1 MGKLQWKRVYDAPE
15 ESDGYRI
22 LIDRLWPRGMKKEA
36 AELSDWAKD
45 IAPSTDLRK
54 KYHNGEISYEDFAIA
69 YDKELSENPGLPA
82 FAEEIKDRLRNGNVT
97 LLYAGKEPDKNQIPT
112 LRAYINKHEHI
123 S

>member
-1 MGKLQWKRVYDAPE
+1 MGKLQWKRFYDAPE

-69 YDKELSENPGLPA
+69 YDKELSDNANLPT
-82 FAEEIKDRLRNGNVT
+82 FAKEIKDHLRDGNVT
-97 LLYAGKEPDKNQIPT
+97 LLYAGKDPDKSQIPT
-112 LRAYINKHEHI
+112 LKNHINKHEHI

>member
-1 MGKLQWKRVYDAPE
+1 MGKLQWKRVYDVPE

-54 KYHNGEISYEDFAIA
+54 KYHHGEISYEDFAAA
-69 YDKELSENPGLPA
+69 YDKELSDNVNLPA
-82 FAEEIKDRLRNGNVT
+82 FAKEIKDHLRNGNVT
-97 LLYAGKEPDKNQIPT
+97 LLYAGKEPDKSQIPT

>member
-1 MGKLQWKRVYDAPE
+1 MGKLQWKRVYDVPE

-54 KYHNGEISYEDFAIA
+54 KYHHGEISYEDFAAA
-69 YDKELSENPGLPA
+69 YDKELSDNMNLPA
-82 FAEEIKDRLRNGNVT
+82 FAKEIKDHLRNGNVT
-97 LLYAGKEPDKNQIPT
+97 LLYAGKDPDKSQIPT
-112 LRAYINKHEHI
+112 LRNHINKHEHI
-123 S
+123 R

>member
-22 LIDRLWPRGMKKEA
+22 LIDRLWPRGIKKEA

-54 KYHNGEISYEDFAIA
+54 KYHNGEISYEDFATA
-69 YDKELSENPGLPA
+69 YDKELSENARLPA
-82 FAEEIKDRLRNGNVT
+82 FAKEIKDHLRNGNVT
-97 LLYAGKEPDKNQIPT
+97 LLYAGKEPDKSQIPT
-112 LRAYINKHEHI
+112 LRAHINKHEHI

>member
-54 KYHNGEISYEDFAIA
+54 KYHHGEISYEDFADA
-69 YDKELSENPGLPA
+69 YDKELSDNANLPT
-82 FAEEIKDRLRNGNVT
+82 FAKEIKDHLRDGNVT
-97 LLYAGKEPDKNQIPT
+97 LLYAGKDPDKSQIPT
-112 LRAYINKHEHI
+112 LKNHINKHEHI

>member
-22 LIDRLWPRGMKKEA
+22 LIDRLWPRGIKKEA

-54 KYHNGEISYEDFAIA
+54 KYHHGEISYEDFAAA
-69 YDKELSENPGLPA
+69 YDKELSYNANLPT
-82 FAEEIKDRLRNGNVT
+82 FAKEIKDHLRDGNVT
-97 LLYAGKEPDKNQIPT
+97 LLYAGKDPDKSQIPT
-112 LRAYINKHEHI
+112 LKNHINKHEHI

>member
-22 LIDRLWPRGMKKEA
+22 LIDRLWPRGMKNEA

-54 KYHNGEISYEDFAIA
+54 KYHHGEISYEDFAAA
-69 YDKELSENPGLPA
+69 YDKELSDNANLPT
-82 FAEEIKDRLRNGNVT
+82 FAKEIKDHLRDGNVT
-97 LLYAGKEPDKNQIPT
+97 LLYAGKDPDKSQIPT
-112 LRAYINKHEHI
+112 LKNHINKHEHI

>member
-54 KYHNGEISYEDFAIA
+54 KYHHGEISYEDFATA
-69 YDKELSENPGLPA
+69 YDKELSETPGLRA
-82 FAEEIKDRLRNGNVT
+82 FA
-97 LLYAGKEPDKNQIPT
+97 
-112 LRAYINKHEHI
+112 
-123 S
+123 

>member
-54 KYHNGEISYEDFAIA
+54 KYHHREISYEDFAAA
-69 YDKELSENPGLPA
+69 YDKELSDNANLPT
-82 FAEEIKDRLRNGNVT
+82 FAKEIKDHLRDGNVT
-97 LLYAGKEPDKNQIPT
+97 LLYAGKDPDKSQIPT
-112 LRAYINKHEHI
+112 LKNHINKHEHI

>member
-54 KYHNGEISYEDFAIA
+54 KYHHGEISYEDFAAA
-69 YDKELSENPGLPA
+69 YDKELSDNANLLT
-82 FAEEIKDRLRNGNVT
+82 FAKEIKDHLRDGNVT
-97 LLYAGKEPDKNQIPT
+97 LLYAGKDPDKSQIPT
-112 LRAYINKHEHI
+112 LRNHINKHEHI

>member
-97 LLYAGKEPDKNQIPT
+97 LLYAGKEPDKSQIPT
-112 LRAYINKHEHI
+112 LRAHIN
-123 S
+123 

>member
-82 FAEEIKDRLRNGNVT
+82 FAKEIKDHLRNGNVT
-97 LLYAGKEPDKNQIPT
+97 LLYAGKDQDKSQIPT
-112 LRAYINKHEHI
+112 LRNHINKHEHI

>member
-15 ESDGYRI
+15 DSDGYRI

-54 KYHNGEISYEDFAIA
+54 KYHHGEISYEDFAAA
-69 YDKELSENPGLPA
+69 YDRELSENPGLPA

-97 LLYAGKEPDKNQIPT
+97 LLYAGKEPDKSQIPT
-112 LRAYINKHEHI
+112 LRAHINKHEHI

>member
-54 KYHNGEISYEDFAIA
+54 KYHHGEISYEDFAAA
-69 YDKELSENPGLPA
+69 YDKELSDNANLPT
-82 FAEEIKDRLRNGNVT
+82 FAKEIKDHLRDGNVT
-97 LLYAGKEPDKNQIPT
+97 LLYAGKDPDKSQIPI
-112 LRAYINKHEHI
+112 LRNHINKHEHI

>member
-54 KYHNGEISYEDFAIA
+54 KYHSGEISYEDFAIA

-82 FAEEIKDRLRNGNVT
+82 FAEEIKDHLRNGNVT
-97 LLYAGKEPDKNQIPT
+97 LLYAGKDPDKSQIPT

>member
-97 LLYAGKEPDKNQIPT
+97 LLYAGKDPDKSQIPT

>member
-54 KYHNGEISYEDFAIA
+54 KYHHGEISYEDFAAA
-69 YDKELSENPGLPA
+69 YDKELSDNANLPT
-82 FAEEIKDRLRNGNVT
+82 FAKEIKDHLRDGNVT
-97 LLYAGKEPDKNQIPT
+97 LLYAGKDPDKSQIPT
-112 LRAYINKHEHI
+112 LKNHINNHEHI

>member
-97 LLYAGKEPDKNQIPT
+97 LLYAGKEPDKSQIPT

>member
-22 LIDRLWPRGMKKEA
+22 LIDRLWPRGMRKEA

-54 KYHNGEISYEDFAIA
+54 KYHHGEISYEDFATT
-69 YDKELSENPGLPA
+69 YDKELSENARLPA
-82 FAEEIKDRLRNGNVT
+82 FAKEIKDHLRNGNVT
-97 LLYAGKEPDKNQIPT
+97 LLYAGKDPDKSQIPT
-112 LRAYINKHEHI
+112 LKAHINKHELI

>member
-36 AELSDWAKD
+36 AELSDWAKN

-97 LLYAGKEPDKNQIPT
+97 LLYAGKEPDKSQIPT
-112 LRAYINKHEHI
+112 LRAHINIHEHI

>member
-1 MGKLQWKRVYDAPE
+1 MGKLQWKRVYDVPE

-54 KYHNGEISYEDFAIA
+54 KYHHGEISYEDFAAA
-69 YDKELSENPGLPA
+69 YDKELSDNVNLPA
-82 FAEEIKDRLRNGNVT
+82 FAKEIKDHLRNGNVT
-97 LLYAGKEPDKNQIPT
+97 LLYAGKDPDKSQIPT
-112 LRAYINKHEHI
+112 LRNHINKHEH
-123 S
+123 SS

>member
-54 KYHNGEISYEDFAIA
+54 KYHHGEISYEDFAAA
-69 YDKELSENPGLPA
+69 YDKELSDNANLPT
-82 FAEEIKDRLRNGNVT
+82 FAKEIKDHLRDGNVT
-97 LLYAGKEPDKNQIPT
+97 LLYAGKDPDKSQIPT

>member
-54 KYHNGEISYEDFAIA
+54 KYHHGEISYEDFAAA
-69 YDKELSENPGLPA
+69 YDKELSDNANLPT
-82 FAEEIKDRLRNGNVT
+82 FAKEIKDHLRDGNVT
-97 LLYAGKEPDKNQIPT
+97 LLYAGKDPDKSQIPT
-112 LRAYINKHEHI
+112 SRAHINKHEHI

>member
-54 KYHNGEISYEDFAIA
+54 KYHHGEISYEDFAAA
-69 YDKELSENPGLPA
+69 YDKELSDNANLPA

-97 LLYAGKEPDKNQIPT
+97 LLYAGKEPDKSQIPT
-112 LRAYINKHEHI
+112 LRAHINKHEHI

>member
-54 KYHNGEISYEDFAIA
+54 KYHHGEISYEDFAAA

-82 FAEEIKDRLRNGNVT
+82 FAEEIKDHLRNDNVT
-97 LLYAGKEPDKNQIPT
+97 LLYAGKDPDKSQIPT

>member
-54 KYHNGEISYEDFAIA
+54 KYEISYEDFAIA

-97 LLYAGKEPDKNQIPT
+97 LLYAGKEPDKSQIPT
-112 LRAYINKHEHI
+112 LRAHINKHEHI

>member
-54 KYHNGEISYEDFAIA
+54 K
-69 YDKELSENPGLPA
+69 
-82 FAEEIKDRLRNGNVT
+82 
-97 LLYAGKEPDKNQIPT
+97 
-112 LRAYINKHEHI
+112 
-123 S
+123 

>member
-22 LIDRLWPRGMKKEA
+22 LIDRLWPRGIKKEA

-54 KYHNGEISYEDFAIA
+54 KYHHGEISYEDFATA
-69 YDKELSENPGLPA
+69 YDK
-82 FAEEIKDRLRNGNVT
+82 DHLRNGNVT
-97 LLYAGKEPDKNQIPT
+97 LLYAGKDPDKSQIPT
-112 LRAYINKHEHI
+112 LRAHINKHEHI

>member
-97 LLYAGKEPDKNQIPT
+97 LLYAGKEPDKSQIPT
-112 LRAYINKHEHI
+112 LRAHINKHEHI
-123 S
+123 

>member
-97 LLYAGKEPDKNQIPT
+97 LLYAGKEPDKSQIPT
-112 LRAYINKHEHI
+112 LRAHINKHENI

>member
-69 YDKELSENPGLPA
+69 YDKELSENPDLPA
-82 FAEEIKDRLRNGNVT
+82 FAEEIKDHLRNDNVT
-97 LLYAGKEPDKNQIPT
+97 LLYAGKDPDKSQIPT

>member
-82 FAEEIKDRLRNGNVT
+82 FAEEIKDRLRNDNVT
-97 LLYAGKEPDKNQIPT
+97 LLYAGKDPDKSQIPT

>member
-1 MGKLQWKRVYDAPE
+1 MGKLQWKRVYDVPE

-97 LLYAGKEPDKNQIPT
+97 LLYAGKEPDKSQIPT

>member
-82 FAEEIKDRLRNGNVT
+82 FAEEIKDHLRNDNVT
-97 LLYAGKEPDKNQIPT
+97 LLYAGKDPDKSQIPT

>member
-54 KYHNGEISYEDFAIA
+54 KYHSGEISYEDFAIA

-82 FAEEIKDRLRNGNVT
+82 FAEEIKDHLRNGNVT
-97 LLYAGKEPDKNQIPT
+97 LLYAGKEPDKSQIPT